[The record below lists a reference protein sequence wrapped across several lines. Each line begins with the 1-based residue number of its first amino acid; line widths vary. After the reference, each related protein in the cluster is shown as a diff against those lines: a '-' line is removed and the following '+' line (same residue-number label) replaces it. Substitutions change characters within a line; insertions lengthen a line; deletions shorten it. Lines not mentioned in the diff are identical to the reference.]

1 MFDDYEYK
9 LSVVVLVYNTEFYL
23 KECLDSLVNQTLDNI
38 EIICVNDES
47 TDNSLNILKKY
58 AKEYD
63 NIKIINQ
70 KNQGGA
76 VAGNNGLKVAKGEYV
91 TLVDSD
97 DVVPLDAY
105 EKLYNKAK
113 ETDSDIVGGMPVK
126 YINGYQRELS
136 YKHNIWLKERTIDID
151 KDFDIF
157 YDVFYW
163 DKIYRRELIEKHDI
177 YMIPGKLYADAP
189 LVFKA
194 YFYADKITLIPDTVY
209 YWRKRSNVAI
219 TQGNTYTS
227 ITKSLQDID
236 NMHDRLDS
244 YYYLKDYFNESG
256 RTENFESFIKMYM
269 ERFFYPINGI
279 LEDDTFE
286 KEYLNKLI
294 PILED
299 INDIYDNELRIIY
312 NLYIY
317 LILNNKIDVLK
328 ELLAFNKTERNFLIE
343 NGKCY
348 WDVPYFR
355 NSKYDIPDHL
365 FEMDYID
372 VKAITI
378 ESFDI
383 DSEFINI
390 SGIQIPD
397 IFTIDE
403 AELLLIGL
411 SKIHECRNCNI
422 FKYSL
427 NKEANNSFSLKAP
440 LNKIKN
446 IGVFD
451 VYLRFKYEGKDE
463 LFRINEN
470 TFENADTDVSSEN
483 DNVILFFSK
492 LGNFSMRN
500 SYAENIFNM
509 DVNDNGLI
517 ISQNNNADNVYRIFI
532 NHKRKNERVYF
543 TSENHVH
550 ELIWKYSLDKNI
562 EYKLALENKEIFDLT
577 TDYFTNFED
586 KTIEYENSKIE
597 ISENEDKSISIILKD

>member
-23 KECLDSLVNQTLDNI
+23 EECLDSLVNQTLDNI

-126 YINGYQRELS
+126 YVNGYQRELS
-136 YKHNIWLKERTIDID
+136 YKHNIWLKEKTIDID
-151 KDFDIF
+151 EDFEIF

-163 DKIYRRELIEKHDI
+163 NKIYRRELIEKHDI
-177 YMIPGKLYADAP
+177 YMIPGKIYADVP
-189 LVFKA
+189 LVFRA
-194 YFYADKITLIPDTVY
+194 YLFANKISIIPDVVY
-209 YWRKRSNVAI
+209 YWRKRGQEAI
-219 TQGNTYTS
+219 IKGDIETS
-227 ITKSLQDID
+227 VSKSLLDIS
-236 NMHDRLDS
+236 NMKDRLS
-244 YYYLKDYFNESG
+244 TYYYLKDYFKEAGKEHYFNHV
-256 RTENFESFIKMYM
+256 IKTYL
-269 ERFFYPINGI
+269 ERFFYPIPGI
-279 LEDDTFE
+279 LNDKLYEDAYIDE
-286 KEYLNKLI
+286 IKAI
-294 PILED
+294 ADD
-299 INDIYDNELRIIY
+299 IDEIYDNNLRIIY

-317 LILNNKIDVLK
+317 LILNDKIDVLK

-372 VKAITI
+372 VKTITI

-446 IGVFD
+446 IGTFD
-451 VYLRFKYEGKDE
+451 VYLKFKYEGKDE

-470 TFENADTDVSSEN
+470 NFENEDTDVNSEN
-483 DNVILFFSK
+483 DNVIPFFSK

-500 SYAENIFNM
+500 SYSKNIFNM
-509 DVNDNGLI
+509 DVNNNGLI
-517 ISQNNNADNVYRIFI
+517 ISQNNNAADVYRIFI

>member
-1 MFDDYEYK
+1 MFDYEYK

-23 KECLDSLVNQTLDNI
+23 DECLDSLVNQTLDNI

-58 AKEYD
+58 AREYD

-97 DVVPLDAY
+97 DVVPLEAY

-126 YINGYQRELS
+126 YISGYQRELS

-427 NKEANNSFSLKAP
+427 HKEANNSFSIKAP
-440 LNKIKN
+440 LKEIKN
-446 IGVFD
+446 IGIFD

-483 DNVILFFSK
+483 DNVIPFFSK

-543 TSENHVH
+543 TSDNHVH

-562 EYKLALENKEIFDLT
+562 EYKLSLENKEIIDLT

-586 KTIEYENSKIE
+586 KTIEYENCKIE